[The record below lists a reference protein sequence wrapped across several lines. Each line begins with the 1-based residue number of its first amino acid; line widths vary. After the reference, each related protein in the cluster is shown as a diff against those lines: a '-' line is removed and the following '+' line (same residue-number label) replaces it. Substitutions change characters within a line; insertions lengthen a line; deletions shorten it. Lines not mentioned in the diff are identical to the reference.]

1 MNEEVKNPSAGPQ
14 VSNFCSIVRHTY
26 KERYEMYMEL
36 SKEQLAGMLAQR
48 DITYMPEACTECDNG
63 YETNPTITVSASSVV
78 GAELRMGDKI
88 IINNERDFSYE
99 K

>member
-36 SKEQLAGMLAQR
+36 SKEQLAGMLAER
-48 DITYMPEACTECDNG
+48 DITYMPEACTECAD
-63 YETNPTITVSASSVV
+63 ERDINPTITISASSYN
-78 GAELRMGDKI
+78 GEDLRMGDKI
-88 IINNERDFSYE
+88 TIDYQHDFYYE

>member
-36 SKEQLAGMLAQR
+36 SKEQLAGMLAHR
-48 DITYMPEACTECDNG
+48 DVTYMPEACTECYDG
-63 YETNPTITVSASSVV
+63 SDVNPKITVSASSFD
-78 GAELRMGDKI
+78 GHEPRLGDI
-88 IINNERDFSYE
+88 MTIDYTNDFHYE